1 MASMMRGREDMA
13 SMMKERGDIMDSIMR
28 GRGDIASMMRGRA
41 CMPRGTMTRLV
52 W

>member
-1 MASMMRGREDMA
+1 
-13 SMMKERGDIMDSIMR
+13 MDSMMR

-41 CMPRGTMTRLV
+41 CIPRGRMTRLV